1 MLVARRHP
9 QRIVQALTSGLAAV
23 IVFAIVG
30 LIGFVMASDARRDR
44 AARAA
49 GRTAAVDRLAS
60 RATDPAP
67 LTVGEVFPGVR
78 IHPAPGAR
86 AYPVGATDRSTDCR
100 SAAVGRLGVVL
111 ADYGCSQVVRAA
123 VIAPYGRYR
132 VTAGV
137 FNLPSETATVRAGA
151 QTRRLVESGQ
161 GTFAPL
167 TSLTGRR
174 PGERPLAQ
182 VGWRE
187 RGHYLVYCV
196 ISRPDGTV
204 VRDDDP
210 DAERIT
216 VDLVESYLS
225 GQVLGRRA

>member
-1 MLVARRHP
+1 MLLTYPNP
-9 QRIVQALTSGLAAV
+9 QRVVQALTSGLAAL
-23 IVFAIVG
+23 IMFAIVG
-30 LIGFVMASDARRDR
+30 LIGFVMASDARRER

-49 GRTAAVDRLAS
+49 DRTAAVDRLAA
-60 RATDPAP
+60 RTTDPAP
-67 LTVGEVFPGVR
+67 LTVGEVFPGAR

-86 AYPVGATDRSTDCR
+86 PYPVGATDGSTDCR

-111 ADYGCSQVVRAA
+111 TDYGCSQVVRAA

-137 FNLPSETATVRAGA
+137 FNLPSASATARAGA
-151 QTRRLVESGQ
+151 QTRRLVESGE

-167 TSLTGRR
+167 TPRTGSA
-174 PGERPLAQ
+174 GKPLAQ

-210 DAERIT
+210 AAERIT

-225 GQVLGRRA
+225 GQVLGRRV